1 MGALILALMGVL
13 SGILL
18 KLCYAIERNRGF
30 MGQRRA
36 SGQSRVVSECCGYQA
51 VGMEWQCSGF
61 CSKGSL
67 SI

>member
-18 KLCYAIERNRGF
+18 KLCYGVDRNRGF

-36 SGQSRVVSECCGYQA
+36 SGESRAVSE
-51 VGMEWQCSGF
+51 
-61 CSKGSL
+61 
-67 SI
+67 